1 MGESK
6 RRKESIGD
14 EYGKEQ
20 RIVAWL
26 PITKTQSEDFV
37 KWTSR
42 GSWIGISLLVA
53 WGGFGLGAG
62 AGRGCGGVVGRG
74 GAVGGGVG
82 GGWGGGGGGRGGGS
96 GGGD

>member
-14 EYGKEQ
+14 EYGKEE
-20 RIVAWL
+20 RIVPWL

-53 WGGFGLGAG
+53 WWIVVRFVGPAAG
-62 AGRGCGGVVGRG
+62 WWVVN
-74 GAVGGGVG
+74 
-82 GGWGGGGGGRGGGS
+82 
-96 GGGD
+96 

>member
-1 MGESK
+1 MGEAK

-14 EYGKEQ
+14 EYGKEE

-42 GSWIGISLLVA
+42 GSWMGIGLLVA
-53 WGGFGLGAG
+53 WWILVRFVGPSAG
-62 AGRGCGGVVGRG
+62 WWVVN
-74 GAVGGGVG
+74 
-82 GGWGGGGGGRGGGS
+82 
-96 GGGD
+96 

>member
-14 EYGKEQ
+14 EYGKEE
-20 RIVAWL
+20 RMVDWL

-42 GSWIGISLLVA
+42 GSWIGIGLLVA
-53 WGGFGLGAG
+53 WWIVVRFVGPAAG
-62 AGRGCGGVVGRG
+62 WWVVN
-74 GAVGGGVG
+74 
-82 GGWGGGGGGRGGGS
+82 
-96 GGGD
+96 

>member
-14 EYGKEQ
+14 EYGKEE

-42 GSWIGISLLVA
+42 GSWIGIGLLVA
-53 WGGFGLGAG
+53 WWVVVRFVGPAAG
-62 AGRGCGGVVGRG
+62 WWVVN
-74 GAVGGGVG
+74 
-82 GGWGGGGGGRGGGS
+82 
-96 GGGD
+96 

>member
-1 MGESK
+1 MGEAK

-14 EYGKEQ
+14 EYGKEE

-26 PITKTQSEDFV
+26 PITKTQSQDFV

-53 WGGFGLGAG
+53 WWIVVRFVGPAAG
-62 AGRGCGGVVGRG
+62 WWVVN
-74 GAVGGGVG
+74 
-82 GGWGGGGGGRGGGS
+82 
-96 GGGD
+96 

>member
-6 RRKESIGD
+6 RRKQSIGD

-53 WGGFGLGAG
+53 WWIVVRFVGPAAG
-62 AGRGCGGVVGRG
+62 WWVVN
-74 GAVGGGVG
+74 
-82 GGWGGGGGGRGGGS
+82 
-96 GGGD
+96 

>member
-6 RRKESIGD
+6 RRKEAIGD
-14 EYGKEQ
+14 EYGKEE

-42 GSWIGISLLVA
+42 GSWIGIGCWWL
-53 WGGFGLGAG
+53 GGL
-62 AGRGCGGVVGRG
+62 
-74 GAVGGGVG
+74 
-82 GGWGGGGGGRGGGS
+82 
-96 GGGD
+96 

>member
-14 EYGKEQ
+14 EYGKEE

-53 WGGFGLGAG
+53 WWIVVRFVGPVAG
-62 AGRGCGGVVGRG
+62 WWQVN
-74 GAVGGGVG
+74 
-82 GGWGGGGGGRGGGS
+82 
-96 GGGD
+96 

>member
-1 MGESK
+1 MGEAK

-14 EYGKEQ
+14 EYGKEE
-20 RIVAWL
+20 RIVPWL

-53 WGGFGLGAG
+53 WWVVVRFVGPSAG
-62 AGRGCGGVVGRG
+62 WWVV
-74 GAVGGGVG
+74 
-82 GGWGGGGGGRGGGS
+82 
-96 GGGD
+96 D